1 MRDLVLDPRSV
12 CNFENRRWI
21 VVSSRGFPLSRASFK
36 RSASIAAD
44 SMAEFPPC
52 PVSGFIW
59 HVVSTY
65 IRAMSWSR
73 TTHLVE
79 SITNQYS
86 PFVKAPIQDELLHWH
101 QDCIYAELVEVSKS
115 EPRKKDITGV
125 FFYDIL
131 RVFRTV
137 SGYRVMDGHLGV
149 LDK

>member
-1 MRDLVLDPRSV
+1 
-12 CNFENRRWI
+12 
-21 VVSSRGFPLSRASFK
+21 
-36 RSASIAAD
+36 
-44 SMAEFPPC
+44 
-52 PVSGFIW
+52 
-59 HVVSTY
+59 
-65 IRAMSWSR
+65 MSWSR